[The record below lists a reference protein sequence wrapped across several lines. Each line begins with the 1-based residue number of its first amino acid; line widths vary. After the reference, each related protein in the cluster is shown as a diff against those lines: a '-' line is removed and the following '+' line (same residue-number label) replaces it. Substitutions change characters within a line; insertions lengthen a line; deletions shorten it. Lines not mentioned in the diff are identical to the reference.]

1 MSENMLSADFGLAVA
16 SVVEKLEA
24 ENARL
29 KELLN
34 EFSNALEFAVKQ
46 ESRLIYFEQIQSCI
60 KKISREVQ
68 GE

>member
-1 MSENMLSADFGLAVA
+1 MSKMTEELQAGISRLS
-16 SVVEKLEA
+16 A

-34 EFSNALEFAVKQ
+34 EFSNALEYAVKQ
-46 ESRLIYFEQIQSCI
+46 EPRLIYFDQIQSCI